1 MFSSSLPI
9 GSVIPYAGPTNNP
22 NKPNGASPYPDYASQ
37 AYNLYLE
44 QHGWLV
50 CDGRSVL
57 VAKYP
62 DLFRVIGFI
71 YGQAGPGQFL
81 LPDYRGY
88 FLRGVNL
95 DAQGPDN
102 LPRDPQVSPKSNEP
116 ARAASSAG
124 GWSGNQV
131 GSTQEDAFQAHE
143 HYYQQATASG
153 TASQG
158 SPVFGSNVQ
167 ATTTDAVM
175 PTGYQPT
182 IDIRQAPETRV
193 KNVYVNFI
201 IKYSHRPR
209 LFGSPLDGLIDCV
222 DDFPL

>member
-1 MFSSSLPI
+1 MLPNALPI
-9 GSVIPYAGPTNNP
+9 GAVIPYAGPTDNPNNP
-22 NKPNGASPYPDYASQ
+22 SGASPYPQYDSK

-50 CDGRSVL
+50 CDGRTVL

-62 DLFRVIGFI
+62 DLFRVVGFI
-71 YGQAGPGQFL
+71 YGQASPGKFM

-102 LPRDPQVSPKSNEP
+102 LTRDPN
-116 ARAASSAG
+116 ATDRTASGSG
-124 GWSGNQV
+124 GWTGNQV
-131 GSTQEDAFQAHE
+131 GSVEQDAFQAHD
-143 HYYQQATASG
+143 HLYQKAVALKPLGYTGSG
-153 TASQG
+153 AFSDY
-158 SPVFGSNVQ
+158 
-167 ATTTDAVM
+167 ATTEAQTDGAVM
-175 PTGYQPT
+175 PTGYKPAIT
-182 IDIRQAPETRV
+182 IRQAPETRA

-209 LFGSPLDGLIDCV
+209 LFGSPLDGLIDRV
-222 DDFPL
+222 DDFGV

>member
-1 MFSSSLPI
+1 MLSSALPI
-9 GSVIPYAGPTNNP
+9 GAVIPYAGPTDNP
-22 NKPNGASPYPDYASQ
+22 SNPNGAKPYPNYASK

-50 CDGRSVL
+50 CDGRSVPI
-57 VAKYP
+57 AKYP
-62 DLFRVIGFI
+62 DLFRAIGFI
-71 YGQAGPGQFL
+71 YGSTTQGQFL

-88 FLRGVNL
+88 FMRGVNL

-102 LPRDPQVSPKSNEP
+102 LPRDPDAS
-116 ARAASSAG
+116 ARSASGQG

-131 GSTQEDAFQAHE
+131 GSVEQDAFQAHE

-175 PTGYQPT
+175 PTGYTPT
-182 IDIRQAPETRV
+182 ITIRQAPETRA

-209 LFGSPLDGLIDCV
+209 LFGSPLDGLIDQV
-222 DDFPL
+222 DDFIF